1 MEHFYSLRILFTINK
16 ILTNLH
22 STFYINIDD
31 ESGQN
36 VPEQKIAEPGDGLH
50 FSRLSPR
57 LLRIVITTSATESR
71 ATLQ

>member
-36 VPEQKIAEPGDGLH
+36 VPEQKIAEPGDG
-50 FSRLSPR
+50 
-57 LLRIVITTSATESR
+57 
-71 ATLQ
+71 